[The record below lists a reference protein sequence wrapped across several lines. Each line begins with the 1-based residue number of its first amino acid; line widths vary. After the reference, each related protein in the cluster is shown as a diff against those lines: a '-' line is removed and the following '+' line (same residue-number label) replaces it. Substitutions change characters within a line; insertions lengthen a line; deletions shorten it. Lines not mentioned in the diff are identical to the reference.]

1 MRWCLAAI
9 TWFCLTACT
18 TVKPNSEQPIFG
30 KHIYY
35 YYQWADYCKRN
46 PQDVDC
52 RGLKWQLI
60 KPSCTSTKQEPD
72 TTTTTTTAGLVHRQV
87 ISLADPESNNMRV

>member
-9 TWFCLTACT
+9 TWLCLTTACT

-52 RGLKWQLI
+52 RGFKN
-60 KPSCTSTKQEPD
+60 D
-72 TTTTTTTAGLVHRQV
+72 
-87 ISLADPESNNMRV
+87 N

>member
-1 MRWCLAAI
+1 MRWSVGAVAWVCLTIA
-9 TWFCLTACT
+9 LTACST
-18 TVKPNSEQPIFG
+18 PNNNEKPIFG

-52 RGLKWQLI
+52 RGLKN
-60 KPSCTSTKQEPD
+60 
-72 TTTTTTTAGLVHRQV
+72 G
-87 ISLADPESNNMRV
+87 N